1 MKVLK
6 RGQPLSILQLMALY
20 RIICEAGVVV
30 WVPVPGLQLGA
41 VLIAAVA
48 HLFEVL
54 AYLVNLY
61 LLCRH
66 LVSLSRTRLSVPRI
80 RLQLLAI
87 VVLIGL
93 LISQWGLVRCNIC
106 WGLLW
111 LPRVLL
117 CHKLR
122 IFHIRVVLKALGS
135 WTLAV
140 GFPTIH
146 TIIVERLR
154 IWLVLILGPLC
165 LP

>member
-1 MKVLK
+1 
-6 RGQPLSILQLMALY
+6 MALY
-20 RIICEAGVVV
+20 RIICEACVVM
-30 WVPVPGLQLGA
+30 WVPVPGLQLSA
-41 VLIAAVA
+41 VLIATVA

-61 LLCRH
+61 LFCRR
-66 LVSLSRTRLSVPRI
+66 LVFLSRTRLNVPRI
-80 RLQLLAI
+80 RLQLLTI

-93 LISQWGLVRCNIC
+93 LISQWGLVRCKIC
-106 WGLLW
+106 RGPLW

-122 IFHIRVVLKALGS
+122 ILHIRIVLKALGS

-140 GFPTIH
+140 GLPTIH